1 MPECRRWPEKAVCH
15 IEKETKWF
23 TAEIAENAEK
33 ENFKIIS
40 VVR

>member
-1 MPECRRWPEKAVCH
+1 VLRDYERA
-15 IEKETKWF
+15 F

-40 VVR
+40 ATSVGSAVRKK